1 MIKYQKSQLTDIFSR
16 AYFDT
21 LKEISAL
28 NTERFKRTEY
38 TKKRRAIAI
47 AVFAVMMA
55 LFILSAS
62 TVYAATTGRVVS
74 SIGINVRTGPGTSY
88 SFLFSID
95 DGKTVEI
102 IEDNVRGTD
111 GAIWYKISYNGRT
124 GYAHSSYISKTSAGS
139 GTSAPADFKNKM
151 KAAGF
156 PDSYIDGLYEIYQE
170 HPNWSFKAVK
180 TGLDWDTVVDKESE
194 IGISLVENSLS
205 DVLKSVEKGAYNLS
219 TGEYISYDSG
229 NWVPTSE
236 ETVAYYLDPRNFLDK
251 TNVFQFMS
259 TKFDSSTQTLDM
271 VEEVVAGTFLEKT
284 KPDSLKTYAQVI
296 FEAGRDNGVNPL
308 VIAAMLIEEHGS
320 ADSALISGDVKGYEK
335 LYNFFNINAYENGG
349 KDAVENGLEYA
360 KKQGWDTPEK
370 SIRGGAEIYAANYV
384 NSNKY
389 TLYFQRFNVLNGLS
403 AVGTGQYMTCIY
415 GAQSEGAKLAQ
426 GYSGYAD
433 KSLTFEIPVYNNM
446 PSSACAKPSGSGSN
460 VNYLKTLSV
469 EDGKITPEFD
479 PYVTEYKIVVPDG
492 TTSVNLK
499 ATAYDKASVSGAGT
513 LSLKNGAKKTTV
525 EVISTSGKVRE
536 YDVTVVTESFSG
548 SFTADTDRISGA
560 NRFETAVSVAEQ
572 LKKELGVSRFAN
584 VVIANSDDF
593 ADALSATALA
603 AEKKAPI
610 LIVNKN
616 NEEYARTYIRENMSE
631 SGTVYIVGGTGVITT
646 GFESSLSGYNV
657 VRLAGENRYETNL
670 AVLKAM
676 NLNGRSEILT
686 ASGLDYADALSA
698 SATGKPVM
706 LVGNGLTSSQSSFL
720 KSLGSGQKCYILGG
734 TAAVSETT
742 ENQIKSSVGGTVER
756 VYGDNRFKTGRA
768 IAEKF
773 FKDAD
778 TVLIASGDDFP
789 DGLTGGVLAN
799 AKGAPVLLV
808 NKNNTV
814 EAAGF
819 VDEYVIQT
827 VTAIGGTSVITADML
842 NKIA

>member
-1 MIKYQKSQLTDIFSR
+1 M
-16 AYFDT
+16 
-21 LKEISAL
+21 
-28 NTERFKRTEY
+28 NTERFKRAEY
-38 TKKRRAIAI
+38 TKKRRAIGT
-47 AVFAVMMA
+47 AVFAVIMA

-74 SIGINVRTGPGTSY
+74 SIGINVRTGPGTGY

-111 GAIWYKISYNGRT
+111 GAIWYKISYNGMT

-139 GTSAPADFKNKM
+139 GTSAPADFKSKM

-229 NWVPTSE
+229 NWVPASE
-236 ETVAYYLDPRNFLDK
+236 ETVAYYLDPRNFLNSTD
-251 TNVFQFMS
+251 VFQFVS
-259 TKFDSSTQTLDM
+259 NKYDGATQTLAA
-271 VEEVVAGTFLEKT
+271 VEQIAAGTFLEGT
-284 KPDSLKTYAQVI
+284 APNSSKTYSQI
-296 FEAGRDNGVNPL
+296 IYEAGKTYDVNPL
-308 VIAAMLIEEHGS
+308 VIASMIIGEQGTKGEGAG
-320 ADSALISGDVKGYEK
+320 ISGNVEGYEGY
-335 LYNFFNINAYENGG
+335 YNYLSINAYESGG

-360 KKQGWDTPEK
+360 EKQGWDTPEK

-426 GYSGYAD
+426 GYSGYAN

-446 PSSACAKPSGSGSN
+446 PSSACAKPSGRGSN

-479 PYVTEYKIVVPDG
+479 PYVMEYKIVVPDG

-525 EVISTSGKVRE
+525 EVTSTSGKVRE

-560 NRFETAVSVAEQ
+560 NRFKTAVSVAEQ

-584 VVIANSDDF
+584 VVVANSDDF

-631 SGTVYIVGGTGVITT
+631 SGTVYLVGGTGVITT

>member
-1 MIKYQKSQLTDIFSR
+1 M
-16 AYFDT
+16 
-21 LKEISAL
+21 
-28 NTERFKRTEY
+28 NTERFKRAEY
-38 TKKRRAIAI
+38 TKKRRAIGT
-47 AVFAVMMA
+47 AVFAVIMA

-62 TVYAATTGRVVS
+62 TVYAATYAVVTAGS
-74 SIGINVRTGPGTSY
+74 GANVRASASTSATRLGGLSYNTSVTVTGETKG
-88 SFLFSID
+88 D
-95 DGKTVEI
+95 DGYTWYEI
-102 IEDNVRGTD
+102 
-111 GAIWYKISYNGRT
+111 SFSGRT
-124 GYAHSSYISKTSAGS
+124 GYVREDTVRITSSGS
-139 GTSAPADFKNKM
+139 GSSGNSSAVSVPSDFKNKM

-156 PDSYIDGLYEIYQE
+156 PESYYAGLYQVYQS
-170 HPNWSFKAVK
+170 HPNWSFRAVK
-180 TGLDWDTVVDKESE
+180 TGLDWDTVVDKESK
-194 IGISLVENSLS
+194 IGISLVENNLS

-219 TGEYISYDSG
+219 TGKYISYDSG
-229 NWVPTSE
+229 NWVPASE
-236 ETVAYYLDPRNFLDK
+236 ETVSYYLDPRNFLNSTDI
-251 TNVFQFMS
+251 FQFVS
-259 TKFDSSTQTLDM
+259 NKYDSATQTLAA
-271 VEEVVAGTFLEKT
+271 VEQIAAETFLEGT
-284 KPDSLKTYAQVI
+284 APGSSKTYSQI
-296 FEAGRDNGVNPL
+296 IYEAGKTYNVNPM
-308 VIAAMLIEEHGS
+308 VIASMIIGEQGVKGNGAG
-320 ADSALISGDVKGYEK
+320 ISGNVEGYEGY
-335 LYNFFNINAYENGG
+335 YNYLSINAYESGG

-426 GYSGYAD
+426 GYSGYAN

-446 PSSACAKPSGSGSN
+446 PSSACVKPSGSGNN

-560 NRFETAVSVAEQ
+560 NRFKTAVSVAEQ

-631 SGTVYIVGGTGVITT
+631 SGTVYLVGGTGVITT

-676 NLNGRSEILT
+676 NLNGKSEILT

>member
-1 MIKYQKSQLTDIFSR
+1 M
-16 AYFDT
+16 
-21 LKEISAL
+21 
-28 NTERFKRTEY
+28 NTGRFKRTEY
-38 TKKRRAIAI
+38 TKKRRAIGT
-47 AVFAVMMA
+47 AVFAVIMA

-62 TVYAATTGRVVS
+62 TVYAATYAVVTAGS
-74 SIGINVRTGPGTSY
+74 GVNVRASASTSATMIGGLPYNTSVTVTGETKG
-88 SFLFSID
+88 D
-95 DGKTVEI
+95 DGYTWYEI
-102 IEDNVRGTD
+102 
-111 GAIWYKISYNGRT
+111 SFSGRT
-124 GYAHSSYISKTSAGS
+124 GYVREDTVRITSSGS
-139 GTSAPADFKNKM
+139 GSSGNSSAVSVPSDFKNKM

-156 PDSYIDGLYEIYQE
+156 PESYYTGLYQVYQE
-170 HPNWSFKAVK
+170 HPNWNFKAVK
-180 TGLDWDTVVDKESE
+180 TGLDWDTVVEKESK
-194 IGISLVENSLS
+194 IGVSLVENSLS

-219 TGEYISYDSG
+219 TGKYISHDSG
-229 NWVPTSE
+229 NWVQASE
-236 ETVAYYLDPRNFLDK
+236 ETVAYYLDPRNFLNSTDI
-251 TNVFQFMS
+251 FQFVS
-259 TKFDSSTQTLDM
+259 NKYDGATQTLAA
-271 VEEVVAGTFLEKT
+271 VEQIAAGTFLADT
-284 KPDSLKTYAQVI
+284 APGSSKTYSQI
-296 FEAGRDNGVNPL
+296 IYEAGKTYNVNPM
-308 VIAAMLIEEHGS
+308 VIASMIIGEQG
-320 ADSALISGDVKGYEK
+320 ADGGGASISGDVKGYEGY
-335 LYNFFNINAYENGG
+335 YNFMNINAYASGG

-360 KKQGWDTPEK
+360 KKKEWDTPEK
-370 SIRGGAEIYAANYV
+370 SINGGVEIYASNYV
-384 NSNKY
+384 YSNKY

-426 GYSGYAD
+426 GYSGYAN

-525 EVISTSGKVRE
+525 EVISTSGKARE
-536 YDVTVVTESFSG
+536 YNVTVVTESFSG

-631 SGTVYIVGGTGVITT
+631 SGTVYLVGGTGVITT